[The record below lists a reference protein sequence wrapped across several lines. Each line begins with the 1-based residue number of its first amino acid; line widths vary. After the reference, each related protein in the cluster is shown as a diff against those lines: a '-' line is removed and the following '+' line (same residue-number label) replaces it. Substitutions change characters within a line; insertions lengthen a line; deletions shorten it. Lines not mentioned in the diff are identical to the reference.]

1 MQRMI
6 ENYPEL
12 FEWQTRIA
20 QRSSSLAINRG
31 ARMAR
36 INGRQ
41 TMRWYSCLVFV
52 ACGLG
57 GAVTAHA
64 QANWTTYG
72 GADWNQRWSTL
83 KQINAQNVHSLVARM
98 VFQTGT
104 RPGSFENTPIV
115 AGDTMY
121 VTTPYDEAVIAYNL
135 DTRREIW
142 RFSYK
147 LGSSS
152 YCCGPDNRG
161 VALAGGKVF
170 FGTLD
175 GHVVALNAHTG
186 QQVWDTQIASA
197 DSGYSITPAP
207 LIVGQT
213 VVVGVSGGEYGIRGH
228 VDALNIDT
236 GKPVWRWYSI
246 PAPGEDPVAPN
257 GWWGVWAPKAEEAD
271 LHRDIAREKADSAT
285 HADAWKQGGGGV
297 WMTPA
302 YDKDLNLLF
311 LTVGNPSPDLDG
323 SARPG
328 DNLFTDCI
336 VAIDASTGK
345 TRWYYQVVP
354 HDVWD
359 LDETSPPAVVM
370 LDGRKVVVQAG
381 KTAWAYVLDAK
392 TGRLIRKTQNFTPQK
407 NMFALPT
414 PEGTLMLPGANGGT
428 EWSPI
433 SIDPSLDY
441 AYVAGLNQP
450 MLYMTHPAPYAKNRL
465 WLGSAFK
472 LAPGAS
478 QNGTFTALNL
488 RTGKIAWQNRM
499 DQPMMGGSLATAGGL
514 VFTGEGDGN
523 FDAYDAHT
531 GKLLWQFAAGAGCN
545 AAPMSFALHGEEMIG
560 VACGGN
566 FQLGYS
572 LGEAVFVF
580 GSPTPTQRAHA
591 SKASGNL
598 R

>member
-1 MQRMI
+1 MANKNCATQ
-6 ENYPEL
+6 
-12 FEWQTRIA
+12 Q
-20 QRSSSLAINRG
+20 LAGDQWG

-57 GAVTAHA
+57 GAVTAHG

-83 KQINAQNVHSLVARM
+83 NQINTQNVHSLVARM

-257 GWWGVWAPKAEEAD
+257 GWWGVWAAKAEEAD
-271 LHRDIAREKADSAT
+271 LHRDIAHEKADSAM

-311 LTVGNPSPDLDG
+311 FTVGNPSPDLDG

-433 SIDPSLDY
+433 SVDPSLDY

-450 MLYMTHPAPYAKNRL
+450 MLYTTHPAPYAKNRL

-478 QNGTFTALNL
+478 QNGTFTALDL

-523 FDAYDAHT
+523 FDAYDART

-566 FQLGYS
+566 FQLSYP
-572 LGEAVFVF
+572 LGEAVLVF
-580 GSPTPTQRAHA
+580 GLPAQPTQRSHA
-591 SKASGNL
+591 SKAPGNL
-598 R
+598 RS